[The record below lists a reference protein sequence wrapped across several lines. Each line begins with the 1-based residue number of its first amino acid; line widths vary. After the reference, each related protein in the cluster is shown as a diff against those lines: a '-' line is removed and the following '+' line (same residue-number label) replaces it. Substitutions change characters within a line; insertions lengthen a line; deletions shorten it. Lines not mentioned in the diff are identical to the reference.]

1 MNYLRFITALTSG
14 IAEANKMINETTYS
28 FDDAL
33 NYPKK
38 IRTLLKVNTDEKQE
52 ALKFIEEIDF
62 SSLKSQQ
69 LKEKILKYINSVG
82 YNDINTNDVVDTIGT
97 SGTIENDNIDNIVSV
112 NNSDSIDNYD
122 E

>member
-1 MNYLRFITALTSG
+1 MNYLRLITALTSG

-69 LKEKILKYINSVG
+69 LKEKIFKIY
-82 YNDINTNDVVDTIGT
+82 
-97 SGTIENDNIDNIVSV
+97 
-112 NNSDSIDNYD
+112 
-122 E
+122 